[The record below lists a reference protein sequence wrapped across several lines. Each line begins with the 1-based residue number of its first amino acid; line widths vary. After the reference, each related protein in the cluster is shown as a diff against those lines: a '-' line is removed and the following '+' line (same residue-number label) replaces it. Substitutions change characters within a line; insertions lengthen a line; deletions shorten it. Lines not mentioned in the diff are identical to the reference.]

1 MAKSF
6 PASVSSSE
14 SNNYTPFADAINKL
28 NFSGNWQSK
37 AATLKNKY
45 VPSADSVLISCA
57 ENGEKYVS
65 IYTDGKTTSVLKPLV
80 VKSGNA
86 KCVAATGKS
95 DKTAA
100 NKTSRSQM
108 SSVGTLVKS
117 YVIK

>member
-14 SNNYTPFADAINKL
+14 SNNYTPFADANKL

-45 VPSADSVLISCA
+45 VLSADSVLISCA